1 MDEKIEFIAVVK
13 EVKSK
18 ALVSLDKSARIIL
31 ETEDLSIMDLG
42 KWPADETV
50 SVTIYRNPKGNKR
63 KE

>member
-1 MDEKIEFIAVVK
+1 MEQKIEFIGVVK

-31 ETEDLSIMDLG
+31 ETEDLQVLDIG

-50 SVTIYRNPKGNKR
+50 SVMICRNPK
-63 KE
+63 

>member
-1 MDEKIEFIAVVK
+1 MDDKIEFVATVK

-31 ETEDLSIMDLG
+31 ETEELDILDIG

-50 SVTIYRNPKGNKR
+50 SVTICRNSK
-63 KE
+63 

>member
-1 MDEKIEFIAVVK
+1 MNENIEFIAVVK

-31 ETEDLSIMDLG
+31 ETEDLSVMDLG

-50 SVTIYRNPKGNKR
+50 SVAIFRNPKGR
-63 KE
+63 

>member
-1 MDEKIEFIAVVK
+1 MEEKIEFVAVVK

-18 ALVSLDKSARIIL
+18 ALVSLDKSARVTL
-31 ETEDLSIMDLG
+31 ETEDLSVMDLG

-50 SVTIYRNPKGNKR
+50 SVVIYRNL